1 MQVQVQFPSPSRVTV
16 TAAAAWAVST
26 VDRGEATVTFERV
39 ATAADPL
46 DEQRGMQPRG
56 AALSAATALVVAGV
70 GAAGVSLLAIAGS
83 PSPLMLDL
91 PLVAHL
97 AGLLGG
103 YAVTLMILLMARVP
117 ALERGV
123 GADRMARWH
132 GRLGRVTLILILV
145 HAVAATLSW
154 AGAQGI
160 PLLAATTQVLAMP
173 GLAAATVATGLFVLV
188 GLLSARA
195 ARRRL
200 RYETWHMIHLL
211 TYVAIALSFSHE
223 LAGPD
228 LAGRPVVQV
237 AWSVLHTMSFALLL
251 RYRVI
256 APLLQASRHHLRVL
270 RVELAGPGTVNII
283 VRGDDLLDLDS
294 EPGQFFR
301 WRFLTARTWRTAH
314 PFSLSAPAAHDTLR
328 LTVKAVGDGTQIIQS
343 LRPGTRVLAEGPYGA
358 MTQRRRT
365 RHGLLLIAGGVGITP
380 MRTLFETMAHTGGPL
395 TLLYRA
401 PTMEDILFR
410 RELELIAE
418 TRRAHLIYMVGSSK
432 EPWNAMTAE
441 NLTRLVP
448 DLSHR
453 DVYICAGPALSRA
466 AVAALR
472 QAGLPRRNLH
482 REDFSF

>member
-1 MQVQVQFPSPSRVTV
+1 MTS
-16 TAAAAWAVST
+16 
-26 VDRGEATVTFERV
+26 GRV
-39 ATAADPL
+39 ATVADPL
-46 DEQRGMQPRG
+46 HQPSSTKPRG
-56 AALSAATALVVAGV
+56 SAVSAATALVLVGLGAVGVA
-70 GAAGVSLLAIAGS
+70 LLAIAGS
-83 PSPLMLDL
+83 PSPLMVDL
-91 PLVAHL
+91 PLVAHV

-103 YAVTLMILLMARVP
+103 YAVTVMILLMARVP

-132 GRLGRVTLILILV
+132 GRVGRTTLILILI
-145 HAVAATLSW
+145 HAVAATLAW

-160 PLLAATTQVLAMP
+160 PLLTASTQVLAMP
-173 GLAAATVATGLFVLV
+173 GLSAATVATVLFIVV

-195 ARRRL
+195 ARRRV
-200 RYETWHMIHLL
+200 RYETWHTIHLL
-211 TYVAIALSFSHE
+211 TYVAIGLSFSHE

-228 LAGRPVVQV
+228 LAGRRLVQV
-237 AWSVLHTMSFALLL
+237 AWSVVFTMSFALLL

-270 RVELAGPGTVNII
+270 RVERAGPGTVNVI
-283 VRGDDLLDLDS
+283 VGGDDLLDLDA

-301 WRFLTARTWRTAH
+301 WRFLTTRTWRTAH
-314 PFSLSAPAAHDTLR
+314 PFSLSAPATHGTLR

-365 RHGLLLIAGGVGITP
+365 RNGLLLIAGGVGITP
-380 MRTLFETMAHTGGPL
+380 MRTLFETMAYAGGPL

-418 TRRAHLIYMVGSSK
+418 TRRAHLVYLIGSSK
-432 EPWNAMTAE
+432 EPWNAMTPE
-441 NLTRLVP
+441 NLMRLVP
-448 DLSHR
+448 GLQHR
-453 DVYICAGPALSRA
+453 DVYICAGPALSRV
-466 AVAALR
+466 AVTALR
-472 QAGLPRRNLH
+472 QAGLPRRNVH

>member
-1 MQVQVQFPSPSRVTV
+1 M
-16 TAAAAWAVST
+16 A
-26 VDRGEATVTFERV
+26 FERV

-46 DEQRGMQPRG
+46 QPQPQPQAPARPRG
-56 AALSAATALVVAGV
+56 GVVSAAALSTLSVLGAVA
-70 GAAGVSLLAIAGS
+70 VSLLAIVDT
-83 PSPLMLDL
+83 PPPLMVNL

-97 AGLLGG
+97 AGLLAG
-103 YAVTLMILLMARVP
+103 YAVTLMIVLMARVP

-123 GADRMARWH
+123 GADRMARAH
-132 GRLGRVTLILILV
+132 GLLGRTTLVLIVV
-145 HAVAATLSW
+145 HGVAATLAW
-154 AGAQGI
+154 AGVQGVSM
-160 PLLAATTQVLAMP
+160 LTATSQVLAMP
-173 GLAAATVATGLFVLV
+173 GLAAATIATVLFLGI

-195 ARRRL
+195 ARKRV
-200 RYETWHMIHLL
+200 RYETWHTIHLL

-228 LAGRPVVQV
+228 LAGRPVIQV
-237 AWSVLHTMSFALLL
+237 AWSVLYTMSFALLL
-251 RYRVI
+251 RYRVV

-270 RVELAGPGTVNII
+270 RVERAGPGTVNIV

-314 PFSLSAPAAHDTLR
+314 PFSLSAPATHDTLR

-343 LRPGTRVLAEGPYGA
+343 LTPGTRVLAEGPYGA

-380 MRTLFETMAHTGGPL
+380 MRTLFETMAYTGGPL

-401 PTMEDILFR
+401 PTMDDVLFR
-410 RELELIAE
+410 SELELIAE
-418 TRRAHLIYMVGSSK
+418 TRRAHLIYMIGSSK
-432 EPWNAMTAE
+432 EPWNAMTPE

-448 DLSHR
+448 DLARR
-453 DVYICAGPALSRA
+453 DVYICAGPALSHA

-482 REDFSF
+482 REEFAF